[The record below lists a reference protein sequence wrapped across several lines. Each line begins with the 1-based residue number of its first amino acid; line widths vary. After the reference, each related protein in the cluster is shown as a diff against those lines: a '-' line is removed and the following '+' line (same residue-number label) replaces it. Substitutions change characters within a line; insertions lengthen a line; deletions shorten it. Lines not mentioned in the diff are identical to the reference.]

1 MKSSA
6 IDLLQCLKEALM
18 RCVGGGHGKY
28 CKFSRQCFVCSAAC
42 ADYPWSLGRK
52 KKKKTKDEAL
62 SSNLITRPHVSNNYK
77 V

>member
-1 MKSSA
+1 MGNTANFQGSVLYA
-6 IDLLQCLKEALM
+6 VQHVLTI
-18 RCVGGGHGKY
+18 HG
-28 CKFSRQCFVCSAAC
+28 V
-42 ADYPWSLGRK
+42 WGE

>member
-1 MKSSA
+1 MGNTANFQGSA
-6 IDLLQCLKEALM
+6 LYAVQHVLTI
-18 RCVGGGHGKY
+18 HGVWGEK
-28 CKFSRQCFVCSAAC
+28 R
-42 ADYPWSLGRK
+42 